1 MIYNREIDPFTC
13 ESNAYQRLKSKG
25 LCEQGVIPDF
35 YGVIE
40 NINPK
45 EAEWEPHLE
54 KFTDEELPLNAVLME
69 YIPNMHQIDL
79 STYSEERLEKLHAIL
94 KEIHAAGVLHDDLYP
109 RNMMVQVDTGRVL
122 WIDFDRAQ
130 TFVEGAITKM
140 QQEWIDFEK
149 ALMEEFVK
157 FLVIPFFERDNTGW
171 TNIFIETGLS
181 RRKDRSYLGWFLLIG
196 FFSMRLSCL
205 NIWKIDIRWII
216 LEL

>member
-45 EAEWEPHLE
+45 EAEWEPYLE
-54 KFTDEELPLNAVLME
+54 KFVDEELPLNAVLME

-109 RNMMVQVDTGRVL
+109 RNMMVQVDTDRVL

>member
-45 EAEWEPHLE
+45 EAEWEPYLE
-54 KFTDEELPLNAVLME
+54 KFVDEELPLNAVLME

-109 RNMMVQVDTGRVL
+109 RNMMVQVDTDRVL

-216 LEL
+216 LQL